1 MQTTQIYEFLSTVYG
16 EVTGQTDVVA
26 ENLSNIVDVGNTLL
40 SANYRETYVNSLLNR
55 IGRMV
60 FVDRTYTGAAPSI
73 IREAWEWG
81 SIMSKSRTKD
91 FEPVNNPTWQLT
103 KGETVDQFEYNPPE
117 VQTTLYNTMVTWE
130 IDCSFVNRQL
140 KQSFANPSEM
150 DRFLS
155 MLRTQINNNQVQN
168 IDNLIMRTINNF
180 IGMRINSN
188 IAVVDLLA
196 SYNSAFGTS
205 ITASQAIYNKDFLRH
220 AAYQILVYKKRMAKK
235 TANFSENETGYT
247 TFTPPEYLHLT
258 LLDVLGEALNVY
270 LQSETFHNEFTE
282 IGAYDTVSEWQGT
295 GEGAGYPFD
304 SISQLNVTVSG
315 VTPTANVNRSGIVG
329 VMFDRD
335 AMGIINEDRR
345 VEVAYNARG
354 EYWNN
359 FFKVD
364 TRLFNDK
371 AENGIV
377 FTIGTGTIS

>member
-1 MQTTQIYEFLSTVYG
+1 MQTTQIYEFLSTVYD
-16 EVTGQTDVVA
+16 EVTGQTGVVA
-26 ENLSNIVDVGNTLL
+26 ENLSNIVDVGETLL
-40 SANYRETYVNSLLNR
+40 STNYRETYVNSLLNR

-91 FEPVNNPTWQLT
+91 FTPTNNPTWQLT
-103 KGETVDQFEYNPPE
+103 AGESVDQYEYNPPE

-140 KQSFANPSEM
+140 KQSFTNPAEM

-155 MLRTQINNNQVQN
+155 MIRSQINNNQVQN
-168 IDNLIMRTINNF
+168 IDNLIMRAINNF
-180 IGMRINSN
+180 VGMRVAKN

-196 SYNSAFGTS
+196 SYNTAFGTS
-205 ITASQAIYNKDFLRH
+205 ITAAEAIYSKEFLRH
-220 AAYQILVYKKRMAKK
+220 AAYQILVYKKRLAKK
-235 TANFSENETGYT
+235 TANFSDNAEGYT
-247 TFTPPEYLHLT
+247 TFTPPDFLHLT
-258 LLDVLGEALNVY
+258 LLDVVGEALNVY
-270 LQSETFHNEFTE
+270 LQSDTFHNEFTE

-295 GEGAGYPFD
+295 GAGSAYPFD
-304 SISQLNVTVSG
+304 SISSLNITVSG
-315 VTPTANVNRSGIVG
+315 ITPAATVNRSGIVG
-329 VMFDRD
+329 IMFDRD
-335 AMGIINEDRR
+335 AIGIINEDRR

-364 TRLFNDK
+364 TRLFNDP

-377 FTIGTGTIS
+377 FTIGTPT